1 MSTDRADPFALDVS
15 GFTPAD
21 NVSTPRARPEV
32 IRQVSEA
39 HNFPSRTPTRLQ
51 RRRRTGRTVQ
61 INVKATAEVA
71 ERFIAISDA
80 HRWPYGE
87 TLEHALAALERAL
100 TSK

>member
-21 NVSTPRARPEV
+21 TVPPPRARSEA
-32 IRQVSEA
+32 IREVSEA

-87 TLEHALAALERAL
+87 TLEYALAALEKTLASR
-100 TSK
+100 